1 MGGENAIAA
10 AFHFYSSSAPFVG
23 ARELIQHR
31 TRLANGGDEGSRG
44 GQNPIS
50 PAMPRRDSLTRQSYA
65 QAPEAAHHIEEDAMT
80 LLTRRALAL
89 LPALA
94 PFLSI
99 GSARAAALNP
109 AAVAFKLPDQI
120 AWSPPSPAGSQ
131 NAVVVGDPTKEGLY
145 LVFTK
150 WLAGNHFSHPHFHP
164 HDRFITV
171 LKGTWWV
178 GSGTKYDPD
187 GTVPMPAGTFVT
199 HYGQQVHFD
208 GAKDED
214 AVLLIVG
221 EGPGTSTPAEVK

>member
-1 MGGENAIAA
+1 
-10 AFHFYSSSAPFVG
+10 
-23 ARELIQHR
+23 
-31 TRLANGGDEGSRG
+31 
-44 GQNPIS
+44 
-50 PAMPRRDSLTRQSYA
+50 
-65 QAPEAAHHIEEDAMT
+65 MT
-80 LLTRRALAL
+80 LLTRRSLAL

-99 GSARAAALNP
+99 GSAHAAALNP
-109 AAVAFKLPDQI
+109 AAVTFKLPDQI
-120 AWSPPSPAGSQ
+120 QWTPPSPAGSQ
-131 NAVVVGDPTKEGLY
+131 ASVLVGDPTKEGLY
-145 LVFTK
+145 LVLTK